1 MPSLLLGLTALE
13 QELKMSLADFTLFL
27 PNRRSLRT
35 FREVFIAERKGAP
48 GLLPRMYALGDLDE
62 EEFSFPPLAFSQEQ
76 ELPPA
81 VSSLQRLFLIQNEL
95 AKTADAAEKRYY
107 QGEQGHALAAELARL
122 FDQLTDEN
130 IDIAA
135 LKTLAPDDY
144 AEHWKK
150 ILRYLTLVMK
160 TYPEKLKAL
169 GYIDAAVRRKSVI
182 DRLTRAWLITPP
194 QAPMIV
200 AGSTGS
206 IPAVR
211 TLMKTVTQLP
221 QGIILFPGLDESS
234 DDAYWHT
241 IGETHPQYIMKTT
254 LAAIEVARSEIRPW
268 PFSQAAT
275 QPERVSFIKTALAPA
290 SMTSNWHEL
299 TINNDAEKVGLALLE
314 CEHPAEEAGT
324 IALILREVLEDK
336 QKNAAL
342 VTPDRNLARRV
353 AAELKRFGINA
364 NDSAGTP
371 LSKVP
376 GGVCLRLLATM
387 VMDDFAPVSLL
398 AFLKHPYTT
407 SGKSR
412 AELIKIA
419 RQLDRWI
426 RQKIRHSYGI
436 DSLLQ
441 DLKHHENREER
452 QAISDV
458 LLCLQDNTTK
468 LKQALLSKNISFA
481 EILKAHLQ
489 AATGLIEQD
498 KNTGLFSQEDGQA
511 LRVFLEELQLHSPS
525 LGFITGEDYPALLTS
540 LLMHKA
546 FRPSF
551 SLHPRIHI
559 LGPLEARLQ
568 NFDTLVLGNFNEGS
582 WPPTASPD
590 PWMSQAMRRALKL
603 PSHELRIGQSA
614 HDFLMITSGPRVVLT
629 RSLKVEGTPTVPSR
643 WLTRIKT
650 LLGDRSLTK
659 NSQNWLMWQ
668 RALDATNTETRTE
681 PPTPRPPVTVRPRK
695 LSVTEIGVWM
705 RDPYSIYARHIL
717 RLKPLMPIDS
727 PQGSA
732 ERGTLLH
739 SVFKQFLDNHKD
751 KVSPQDWSKLEL
763 IGKETFGE
771 ALKRPSVTAFWWP
784 RFEFMA
790 KAFLDV
796 QAEYSKTWKPVLLEE
811 SGSWIL
817 KTSQGS
823 FEITAKADRIDQAR
837 NSSALL
843 IIDYKSGT
851 MPNTSELLNG
861 CAPQLPLE
869 GVIVEAGG
877 FNTLQNV
884 QVQNLEFW
892 NLGNPKD
899 STVRTISDRDSR
911 TSIENAKQGMA
922 ALVEHFDNQH
932 TPYLSNPDPK
942 FKDSFREYDHLAR
955 YKEWRFQKKKNS
967 C

>member
-1 MPSLLLGLTALE
+1 MLSLVLGLTTLE
-13 QELKMSLADFTLFL
+13 QELKVSLADFTLFL

-35 FREVFIAERKGAP
+35 FREVFVAQREGVP
-48 GLLPRMYALGDLDE
+48 GLLPRMFALGDLDE
-62 EEFSFPPLAFSQEQ
+62 EEFSFPPLAFSEEQ
-76 ELPPA
+76 ALPPA
-81 VSSLQRLFLIQNEL
+81 LSSLQRLFLIQNEL
-95 AKTADAAEKRYY
+95 AKTADMTERRYY

-130 IDIAA
+130 IDITA
-135 LKTLAPDDY
+135 LESLAPEDY

-150 ILRYLTLVMK
+150 ILRYLTLMMK

-169 GYIDAAVRRKSVI
+169 GYVDAAVRRKSVV
-182 DRLTRAWLITPP
+182 DRLTCAWLSNPP
-194 QAPMIV
+194 QTPTIV

-206 IPAVR
+206 IPPVR

-221 QGIILFPGLDESS
+221 QGIVLFPGLDENC
-234 DDAYWHT
+234 DEADWQA
-241 IGETHPQYIMKTT
+241 IGETHPQYAMKET
-254 LAAIEVARSEIRPW
+254 LEVLGVARSKIRRW
-268 PFSQAAT
+268 PFGQASA
-275 QPERVSFIKTALAPA
+275 QSERISFIKTALAPA
-290 SMTSNWHEL
+290 SKTSDWHKL
-299 TINNDAEKVGLALLE
+299 TINKDAAKAGLTILE
-314 CEHPAEEAGT
+314 CEHPAEEAGA
-324 IALILREVLEDK
+324 IALILREALEDK
-336 QKNAAL
+336 KSNAAL

-353 AAELKRFGINA
+353 TAELKRFGVNA

-376 GGVCLRLLATM
+376 GGVSLRLLADM
-387 VMDDFAPVSLL
+387 VIDDFTPVSLL

-419 RQLDRWI
+419 RQLDKYILRN
-426 RQKIRHSYGI
+426 IRHSYGI
-436 DSLLQ
+436 DTLLQ
-441 DLKHHENREER
+441 DLKHHENREEH
-452 QAISDV
+452 QAMRDV

-468 LKQALLSKNISFA
+468 FKQALLSKNIGFI

-489 AATGLIEQD
+489 AAIALIEQD
-498 KNTGLFSQEDGQA
+498 KKTGLFSQEDGEA
-511 LRVFLEELQLHSPS
+511 LRMFLDELQLHSPL
-525 LGFITGEDYPALLTS
+525 LGSIMGEDYPALFSS

-559 LGPLEARLQ
+559 LGTLEARLQ
-568 NFDTLVLGNFNEGS
+568 NFDTVVLGSLNEGS

-590 PWMSQAMRRALKL
+590 PWMSQAMRRVLKL

-614 HDFLMITSGPRVVLT
+614 HDFLMATSGPRVVLT

-650 LLGDRSLTK
+650 LLGDQLFTK
-659 NSQNWLMWQ
+659 SSQNWLIWQ
-668 RALDATNTETRTE
+668 RALDSTNTDTRTE

-705 RDPYSIYARHIL
+705 RDPYSIYARHVL
-717 RLKPLMPIDS
+717 GLKPLMPIDS
-727 PQGSA
+727 PQGAA

-739 SVFKQFLDNHKD
+739 SVFKKFLDNHKN
-751 KVSPQDWSKLEL
+751 KVSPKDWSKLEL

-771 ALKRPSVTAFWWP
+771 ALKRPSATAFWWP

-811 SGSWIL
+811 KGSWTL

-823 FEITAKADRIDQAR
+823 FEITAKVDRIDQAR
-837 NSSALL
+837 NSNTLL

-869 GVIVEAGG
+869 GVIAEAGG
-877 FNTLQNV
+877 FKTLQNV
-884 QVQNLEFW
+884 YVQNLEFW

-911 TSIENAKQGMA
+911 ASIECAKQGIAM
-922 ALVEHFDNQH
+922 LVECFDNQQ

-955 YKEWRFQKKKNS
+955 YKEWRFQKKKSS